1 MKIVLF
7 IMLLMGASVLES
19 AEYDAYLLGDA
30 EILYKDKT
38 YYLALTSVT
47 VTKKYIWLVAA
58 NGDKTSRPLR
68 KIRKSDGA
76 LLASSRRVDIGEF
89 CDLEM
94 VKASSGGKQWM
105 TVGQEHAV
113 ICEQMPAIVINA
125 EFDSREDPRETVHV
139 CHITFPHRFS
149 EQRYETLLTLHNYS
163 KFVVRAEEEP
173 FPEWMNFCSK

>member
-7 IMLLMGASVLES
+7 VMLLTGASVLES
-19 AEYDAYLLGDA
+19 AEYDAYLLGNA
-30 EILYKDKT
+30 EILYKDQT

-68 KIRKSDGA
+68 KIRESDGA
-76 LLASSRRVDIGEF
+76 LLASSRRVDIGKF
-89 CDLEM
+89 CDGAV

-105 TVGQEHAV
+105 AVGPEYAV
-113 ICEQMPAIVINA
+113 ICEQMPAIIINA
-125 EFDSREDPRETVHV
+125 EFDSRDEPRKTAHV
-139 CHITFPHRFS
+139 CHITFPYRFS
-149 EQRYETLLTLHNYS
+149 DQRYETLLTLHDYS

-173 FPEWMNFCSK
+173 FPEWMEFCSN